1 MYKTTNRWAS
11 LDILIV
17 CGWRK
22 EGGKVKFVDKK
33 SDLEIDRHNLPKQAS
48 ELKTKK
54 HDRSIEESDS
64 EQQAIT
70 IARYKN

>member
-1 MYKTTNRWAS
+1 MYTTNRLAS
-11 LDILIV
+11 LNTLIV

-22 EGGKVKFVDKK
+22 EEGKVQFVDKKK
-33 SDLEIDRHNLPKQAS
+33 SDLEIDRHNRSIQKS

-54 HDRSIEESDS
+54 HDRSIKES